1 MKKQRYIN
9 VLLSVITT
17 FALLFNYVAIYE
29 KGIKAIKNIL
39 ILSPILS
46 AIIFIAITY
55 FYRCFNKKEYKINC
69 MQKIVSLFFAFVM
82 LFGKSFEEINSW
94 NLIFKN
100 KVTLLVSFIG
110 IIGYFILFKAIFN
123 FLNCLIKKIDLEK
136 IKFTKSNIIIKI
148 FEDKPFFVSLLL
160 ILIFW
165 LIYLVAF
172 YPGILTPDSSYQI
185 LQFFNVHTKYS
196 DWIIQ
201 LDPNVNITN
210 HHPVFHTML
219 IGICVKL
226 GKTILD
232 YNFGIFIYT
241 LLQTFILAST
251 LAYTIKYLSKIN
263 ISSKIRMFI
272 LGIYCLVPM
281 FPFYA
286 VTDVKDTIYTAL
298 IVLYIVKLFD
308 YIKFYKNK
316 KISLKQIIYWI
327 VIIILISLFRNN
339 GTYVVILSFIFAIF
353 YSKTNIK
360 RMGIVFLIYL
370 ILYKSYIGILL
381 PYFKI
386 SDTSIREMLSV
397 PFQQTARYVKY
408 HEEDLTQDEKEKID
422 KVIGYADLS
431 DRYKPKI
438 ADPVK
443 NKYNKYATKEDLKEY
458 FKVWTSGLFKHP
470 GCYVQAFLN
479 NTYGYFYP
487 TNKGW
492 YLYYNQKNIVNEKG
506 NIEYGFNNSTEKLRN
521 GLKLYGNFFRS
532 VPLIGLISNI
542 GFNTCVILVY
552 AVYLIMQKGK
562 RKYLIALLPH
572 FITILFC
579 LVSPVNNYFRYAMPY
594 IFAMPITTIFLIKEI
609 TKKGEEKNGEK

>member
-9 VLLSVITT
+9 VLLSFITT

-55 FYRCFNKKEYKINC
+55 FYRCFNKKEYKTNC
-69 MQKIVSLFFAFVM
+69 MQKIVSLFLAFVM

-110 IIGYFILFKAIFN
+110 IIGYFILFKAIFS

-281 FPFYA
+281 LPFYA

-316 KISLKQIIYWI
+316 KISLKQMIYWI

-353 YSKTNIK
+353 YSKTNMK

-422 KVIGYADLS
+422 KVLGYADLS

>member
-1 MKKQRYIN
+1 M
-9 VLLSVITT
+9 
-17 FALLFNYVAIYE
+17 
-29 KGIKAIKNIL
+29 
-39 ILSPILS
+39 
-46 AIIFIAITY
+46 
-55 FYRCFNKKEYKINC
+55 
-69 MQKIVSLFFAFVM
+69 
-82 LFGKSFEEINSW
+82 
-94 NLIFKN
+94 
-100 KVTLLVSFIG
+100 
-110 IIGYFILFKAIFN
+110 
-123 FLNCLIKKIDLEK
+123 
-136 IKFTKSNIIIKI
+136 
-148 FEDKPFFVSLLL
+148 
-160 ILIFW
+160 
-165 LIYLVAF
+165 
-172 YPGILTPDSSYQI
+172 
-185 LQFFNVHTKYS
+185 HTKYS

>member
-9 VLLSVITT
+9 ILLSFITT

-29 KGIKAIKNIL
+29 KGIKSIKSIL
-39 ILSPILS
+39 ISSPIFS
-46 AIIFIAITY
+46 VIILIAITY
-55 FYRCFNKKEYKINC
+55 FYCSFNKKEYKANW

-82 LFGKSFEEINSW
+82 LFGRSFEEINSW

-100 KVTLLVSFIG
+100 KLTLLVSFIG
-110 IIGYFILFKAIFN
+110 IIGYFILFKTIFN
-123 FLNCLIKKIDLEK
+123 FLNYLITKIDLEK
-136 IKFTKSNIIIKI
+136 IKFIKSNKIIKI

-210 HHPVFHTML
+210 HHPVFHTIL

-316 KISLKQIIYWI
+316 KISLKQMIYWI

-339 GTYVVILSFIFAIF
+339 GTYVIILSFIFAIF

-408 HEEDLTQDEKEKID
+408 HEEDLMQDEKEKID
-422 KVIGYADLS
+422 KVLGYADLS

-506 NIEYGFNNSTEKLRN
+506 NIEYGFNNSTENLRN
-521 GLKLYGNFFRS
+521 ALKLYGNGFRS
-532 VPLIGLISNI
+532 IPLVGMISNI
-542 GFNTCVILVY
+542 GFNTCVIIIY
-552 AVYLIMQKGK
+552 GVYLIMQKEK
-562 RKYLIALLPH
+562 RKYLIVLLPH
-572 FITILFC
+572 IITILFC

-594 IFAMPITTIFLIKEI
+594 IFAIPITTVFLLKEI
-609 TKKGEEKNGEK
+609 TNKGEEKNGEK